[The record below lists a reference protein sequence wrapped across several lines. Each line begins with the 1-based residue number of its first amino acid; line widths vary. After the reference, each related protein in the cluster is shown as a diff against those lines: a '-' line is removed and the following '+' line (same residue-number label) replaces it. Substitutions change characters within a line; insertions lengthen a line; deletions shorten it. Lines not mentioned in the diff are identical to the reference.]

1 MYIPIGGDFSVRART
16 VIGVFD
22 LDNASWSYKTR
33 EFLRRAEETGEVIA
47 VTDDVPRA
55 FVLTEEFGMRRIYLT
70 AVSSSAIEKRMR
82 RR

>member
-1 MYIPIGGDFSVRART
+1 MFIPIGGDFSVRART

-33 EFLRRAEETGEVIA
+33 EFLRRAEENGEVVA

-55 FVLTEEFGMRRIYLT
+55 FVLTEEYGMRRVYLT

-82 RR
+82 RG